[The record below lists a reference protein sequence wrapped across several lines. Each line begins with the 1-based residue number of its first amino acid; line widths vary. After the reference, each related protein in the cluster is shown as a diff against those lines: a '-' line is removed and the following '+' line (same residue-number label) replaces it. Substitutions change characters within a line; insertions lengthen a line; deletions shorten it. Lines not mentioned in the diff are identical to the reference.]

1 MAFKMKGFNAG
12 KGTGM
17 SPNTMKKG
25 SAMKMKKG
33 SSMKKPLVGD
43 QHKLPQELKAQ
54 IKQAPMTLG
63 MRGNAMQGRDPN
75 AAMKASNAM
84 MPGSMMAMKKQNSAM
99 TLKEGGYPMDSKTK
113 VSKEERIKQ
122 AKAQGKTMREGR
134 LKELRERAKKDF
146 RTSDNMPSPSGK
158 ASDNMREMSKRSG
171 ESTKTKRGTG
181 LKIDVSKAAKEREGQ
196 RKMKTMPS
204 PMKLREGAMSG
215 AAISGVAGRKRTGD
229 PERRLSKGGQ
239 KAKKREIE
247 GKFKRDKKREAERKY
262 APEGQRT
269 QIMKKA
275 QAFPLREAS
284 PMNLL
289 KPGRALKKRK
299 NVYTDYSSDATRGT
313 VGGATIKTVGKEKR
327 GGKTKEFKA
336 TTSRSYPNYEK
347 QTKYTKTKNG
357 KTKEISKRK
366 FDKKDYQYGEKLG
379 VEIGGGGKNKK
390 GDLSKYMKRDS

>member
-99 TLKEGGYPMDSKTK
+99 TLKEG
-113 VSKEERIKQ
+113 
-122 AKAQGKTMREGR
+122 
-134 LKELRERAKKDF
+134 
-146 RTSDNMPSPSGK
+146 
-158 ASDNMREMSKRSG
+158 
-171 ESTKTKRGTG
+171 
-181 LKIDVSKAAKEREGQ
+181 
-196 RKMKTMPS
+196 
-204 PMKLREGAMSG
+204 AMSG

-239 KAKKREIE
+239 KAKKGEIAMRKGVRSGAGEGAAEAMTKMVASQTPRLAMKSKVRKKGSAMKLKDGGYPMDSKTKVSKEERMKQAKAQGKAMRE
-247 GKFKRDKKREAERKY
+247 GRLSDFKRPPIKRTGNTTRLKKENKKY
-262 APEGQRT
+262 LPEGQRT
-269 QIMKKA
+269 QIMKKEA
-275 QAFPLREAS
+275 RRKDLKSQAGVRKRSVYPGKRR
-284 PMNLL
+284 PM
-289 KPGRALKKRK
+289 
-299 NVYTDYSSDATRGT
+299 TF
-313 VGGATIKTVGKEKR
+313 E
-327 GGKTKEFKA
+327 
-336 TTSRSYPNYEK
+336 
-347 QTKYTKTKNG
+347 
-357 KTKEISKRK
+357 
-366 FDKKDYQYGEKLG
+366 
-379 VEIGGGGKNKK
+379 EIG
-390 GDLSKYMKRDS
+390 RR

>member
-63 MRGNAMQGRDPN
+63 MRGNAMQGRNPN
-75 AAMKASNAM
+75 MAMKASNAM

-99 TLKEGGYPMDSKTK
+99 TLK
-113 VSKEERIKQ
+113 
-122 AKAQGKTMREGR
+122 
-134 LKELRERAKKDF
+134 
-146 RTSDNMPSPSGK
+146 
-158 ASDNMREMSKRSG
+158 
-171 ESTKTKRGTG
+171 
-181 LKIDVSKAAKEREGQ
+181 
-196 RKMKTMPS
+196 
-204 PMKLREGAMSG
+204 EGAMSG

-239 KAKKREIE
+239 KAKKQEAKAMRKGVRSGAGEGAAEAMTKMVASQTPRLAMKSKVRKKGSAMKLKDGGYPMDSKTKVSKEERMKQAKAQGKAMRE
-247 GKFKRDKKREAERKY
+247 GRLSDFKRPPIKRTGNTTRLKKENKKY
-262 APEGQRT
+262 LPEGQRT
-269 QIMKKA
+269 QVMKKA
-275 QAFPLREAS
+275 KAFPLREAS
-284 PMNLL
+284 PMKL

-299 NVYTDYSSDATRGT
+299 NVYTDYSSDATRRT

-336 TTSRSYPNYEK
+336 TTSRSGPRFEK

-366 FDKKDYQYGEKLG
+366 FDQKDYQYGDKRRG
-379 VEIGGGGKNKK
+379 IGEAPSKK
-390 GDLSKYMKRDS
+390 GDLSKFMTKRDS

>member
-99 TLKEGGYPMDSKTK
+99 TLKEG
-113 VSKEERIKQ
+113 
-122 AKAQGKTMREGR
+122 
-134 LKELRERAKKDF
+134 
-146 RTSDNMPSPSGK
+146 
-158 ASDNMREMSKRSG
+158 
-171 ESTKTKRGTG
+171 
-181 LKIDVSKAAKEREGQ
+181 
-196 RKMKTMPS
+196 
-204 PMKLREGAMSG
+204 AMSG

-239 KAKKREIE
+239 KAKKGEIAMRKGVRSGAGEGAAEAMTKMVASQTPRLAMKSKVRKKGSAMKLKDGGYPMDSKTKVSKEERMKQAKAQGKAMREGRLKELRERRKVKPIE
-247 GKFKRDKKREAERKY
+247 DKFKRDTKREAARKY
-262 APEGQRT
+262 ASEGQRT
-269 QIMKKA
+269 QVMKKA
-275 QAFPLREAS
+275 KAFPLREAS
-284 PMNLL
+284 PMKL

-336 TTSRSYPNYEK
+336 TTSRSGPRFEK

-366 FDKKDYQYGEKLG
+366 FDQKDYQYGDKRRG
-379 VEIGGGGKNKK
+379 IGEAPSKK